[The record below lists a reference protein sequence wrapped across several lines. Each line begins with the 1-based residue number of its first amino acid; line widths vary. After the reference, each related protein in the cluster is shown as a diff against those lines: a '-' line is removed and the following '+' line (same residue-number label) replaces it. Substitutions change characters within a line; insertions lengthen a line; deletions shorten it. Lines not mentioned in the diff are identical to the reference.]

1 MKKVVIILALVL
13 TSSFAFAQDAA
24 PAAAPAP
31 AVKFAAAVDVVAPY
45 LWRGIALNSTGK
57 VAFQPYASITVS
69 DKFTFGVWGTT
80 NLSNDSTPNSKDTYL
95 YFKSSYNEFDWY
107 ASYQVSPV
115 VKVMVSDY
123 YYDFADVRG
132 KYFNFDNTSTQA
144 IDLSVLLNFS
154 SKGVPLDFQLNTLVG
169 GNDVNVTSGNRNYS
183 TYSEIG
189 YTKSV
194 GAGIDLR
201 AFAGAVVNQSAYYV
215 TDGFKFTNVGLN
227 ASKAIKLSEGYSVP
241 VFLRYTY
248 SDRGN
253 YNDSGELK
261 HNFIGG
267 GLTLTIK

>member
-31 AVKFAAAVDVVAPY
+31 AVKFAAAVDVLAPY
-45 LWRGIALNSTGK
+45 LWRGIALNSTSK

-80 NLSNDSTPNSKDTYL
+80 NLSNDAL
-95 YFKSSYNEFDWY
+95 SYNEFDWY
-107 ASYQVSPV
+107 ASYQVSPIA
-115 VKVMVSDY
+115 KVMLSDY
-123 YYDFADVRG
+123 YSDAPALRG
-132 KYFNFDNTSTQA
+132 SYFDYKSATQA
-144 IDLSVLLNFS
+144 LDLSVLLNFS
-154 SKGVPLDFQLNTLVG
+154 SKGVPLDLQLNTLIG
-169 GNDVNVTSGNRNYS
+169 GGDYKANGNRNFS
-183 TYSEIG
+183 TYAEAG
-189 YTKSV
+189 YTVSAASIGV
-194 GAGIDLR
+194 DFRG
-201 AFAGAVVNQSAYYV
+201 FAGVVVNESGYYV

-227 ASKAIKLSEGYSVP
+227 ASKAIKISESYSVP

-253 YNDSGELK
+253 FNDNGDLK